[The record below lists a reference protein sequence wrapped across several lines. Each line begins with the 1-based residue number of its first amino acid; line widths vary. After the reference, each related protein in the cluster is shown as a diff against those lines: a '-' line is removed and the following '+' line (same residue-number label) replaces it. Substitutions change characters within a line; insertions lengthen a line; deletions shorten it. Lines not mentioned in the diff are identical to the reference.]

1 MSCLNSIQTV
11 SHSDG
16 IPERFFFK
24 VELEKNQTDNKKHAL
39 CEDDDT
45 PTTIQD
51 INPNLE
57 ASAFVWFISH
67 DLSKFCHLLQS

>member
-1 MSCLNSIQTV
+1 MVFLKDFILKSWFCKKS
-11 SHSDG
+11 
-16 IPERFFFK
+16 
-24 VELEKNQTDNKKHAL
+24 TDNRKHAL
-39 CEDDDT
+39 CDDDDDDDT

-67 DLSKFCHLLQS
+67 DLSKFCHLLQSQMQILKQHTL